1 MSQKLAD
8 TAGARREESTLN
20 REGDAPFSL
29 AEALYRPLLTKF
41 SVVSVDKYLEGPASA
56 PQGRAMKGGFGP
68 EKQ

>member
-41 SVVSVDKYLEGPASA
+41 SVVSVDKNI
-56 PQGRAMKGGFGP
+56 
-68 EKQ
+68 